1 MKRIYSLILCLVIM
15 LSLTGCC
22 EEQKNEL
29 QKIIDTQIKSEES
42 YTPASFDKYEE
53 ALNNAKT
60 VKDKTFITAG
70 TIDEAKAT
78 LESAID
84 ELYEKPDKTPLKNK
98 LDEAKQIDV
107 SLYLPNSTPQF
118 NTTITNAT
126 QTYENE
132 NAVIE
137 DVNTAINELNNGI
150 QTLVIKPDKT
160 ALNSLLTKARNLDKN
175 KYTTVSCNKLE
186 TVIASTSTITNNEN
200 ATQTEV
206 EDAKKELN
214 DCINGMAKAKKG
226 VYKITCSLRRL
237 ATNHVGNDWSSGIT
251 YNGKS
256 IHSGDTITASLN
268 GSITITGT
276 AIEHDSIPDSGSGSV
291 SISLNGGE
299 KSIQFY
305 VRENRGR
312 YAGNLAVWELTCSAT
327 LIERI

>member
-1 MKRIYSLILCLVIM
+1 MKRIYSLILCLVI
-15 LSLTGCC
+15 LLTLTGCC
-22 EEQKNEL
+22 EEQKDEL
-29 QKIIDTQIKSEES
+29 QKIIDTQIKSVEL

-53 ALNNAKT
+53 ALNNAKA
-60 VKDKTFITAG
+60 VKDKTFVTAG
-70 TIDEAKAT
+70 TIDDAKAS
-78 LESAID
+78 LESAIA
-84 ELYEKPDKTPLKNK
+84 ELYEKPDKIPLKNK

-107 SLYLPNSTPQF
+107 SLYLPNSTPQL
-118 NTTITNAT
+118 NTAITNAT
-126 QTYENE
+126 QTYGNE

-160 ALNSLLTKARNLDKN
+160 ALNTLLTKARNLDKN
-175 KYTTVSCNKLE
+175 KYTTVSCNELE
-186 TVIASTSTITNNEN
+186 TVIASISTIANNEN

-206 EDAKKELN
+206 DDAKKELN

-226 VYKITCSLRRL
+226 IYRISCSLNCL
-237 ATNHVGNDWSSGIT
+237 TTNHVGNEWSSGIT

-256 IHSGDTITASLN
+256 IHSGDAITASLN

-276 AIEHDSIPDSGSGSV
+276 AIEYDSIPDSGSGSV

-299 KSIQFY
+299 KSTQFY

-327 LIERI
+327 LIERK